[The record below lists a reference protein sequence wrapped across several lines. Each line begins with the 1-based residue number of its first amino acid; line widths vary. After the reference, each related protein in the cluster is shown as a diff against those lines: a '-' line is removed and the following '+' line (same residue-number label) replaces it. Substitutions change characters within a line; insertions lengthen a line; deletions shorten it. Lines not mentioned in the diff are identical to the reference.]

1 MIRIEKDHDWLLLGH
16 ADHAALA
23 GEFARHW
30 KNEAFAPPEPFTHIL
45 DATSRH
51 DDSWTLP
58 DASPLLTH
66 DLNPS
71 AFSEEL
77 VGSYDAFEEIDLRSY
92 LRVRGE
98 ATEAAALRDPYSAI
112 LISMHTVNLL
122 TVQADLSTLNT
133 EDRAFHQAF
142 VDGQITRQ
150 AELKARLSLQP
161 DLEPLI
167 TEEQLLKGFKF
178 LQACDS
184 FSLYV
189 GVDYSK
195 PGKLQHAHP
204 RRDGSETEITLHP
217 KGNHHYTLTPY
228 PLDEPT
234 IHFTV
239 PYRRVPK
246 SETATLERFQTAY
259 TAAPIEPVTVTV
271 SKN

>member
-1 MIRIEKDHDWLLLGH
+1 MIRIEKEHDWLLLSH
-16 ADHAALA
+16 TDHAALA

-30 KNEAFAPPEPFTHIL
+30 KNEQFAPPEPFAHIL

-51 DDSWTLP
+51 DDSWKAP
-58 DASPLLTH
+58 DARPQLTPEMS
-66 DLNPS
+66 PS

-92 LRVRGE
+92 LQVRGH
-98 ATEAAALRDPYSAI
+98 ATEATALRDPYSAI
-112 LISMHTVNLL
+112 LVSMHTVNLL
-122 TVQADLSTLNT
+122 TVQADLTTLSD

-142 VDGQITRQ
+142 IDGQIARQ
-150 AELKARLSLQP
+150 AELKSALKLQP
-161 DLEPLI
+161 DIAPL
-167 TEEQLLKGFKF
+167 TTSEQLSKGFKF

-204 RRDGSETEITLHP
+204 LRDGSETEIQLLP
-217 KGNHHYTLTPY
+217 RGNNCYTLSPY

-234 IHFTV
+234 VSFIV
-239 PYRRVPK
+239 PYRRVAK
-246 SETATLERFQTAY
+246 SETASLERFQAAY
-259 TAAPIEPVTVTV
+259 TAAPVELVTVTV
-271 SKN
+271 SKD